1 MSDNKKAAD
10 NPSEGWQR
18 PLDKRGT
25 RGVSPRPP
33 SDDHP
38 GHTVPD
44 PLDHA
49 RADPTARAPQ
59 DPQGDPTSDES
70 AVGSTYGGL
79 RNAPH
84 ADEAQAEPYLHVT
97 AHEQR
102 ERDTDQVGE
111 ASERRDG
118 SA

>member
-1 MSDNKKAAD
+1 MSENKIAAE

-38 GHTVPD
+38 GSTVPES
-44 PLDHA
+44 LDHA
-49 RADPTARAPQ
+49 RGDSNGRSHQ
-59 DPQGDPTSDES
+59 NPQGNPTSDES

-79 RNAPH
+79 RNAPQ
-84 ADEAQAEPYLHVT
+84 ADGAPTEPYLRVPPH
-97 AHEQR
+97 AQR

-111 ASERRDG
+111 ASERRKG